1 MIDVL
6 DRQDRR
12 YFFHKK
18 LLKKALTIGASFVPG
33 GSTALALGR
42 SFTGGGST
50 PSPAFT
56 ARAPVALRSDLKV
69 DTAGARAFRGASAS
83 AQRAS
88 IGIHRGHGHLHSYM
102 PGWVAPRAA
111 APRPPSIPPVN
122 PVRAAV
128 VQSKPVEALKAAPPI
143 RRRIP
148 QIFPASAVPFTR
160 ELPPRMRTAPRS
172 QAMPRHRKR
181 DQVLNFFTGGGSDGC
196 IVPGMRRDPNT
207 GECAFFLGEQ
217 IGRDDAP
224 IGQAIMGRFGAAYQP
239 GSMIID
245 RAVCLP
251 GDVVGS
257 DGLCYP
263 RRSIKNS
270 DREWPR
276 GRRPLLTGGDMR
288 AISIAHRAGARMT
301 RAAGRLQDMGI
312 IKKPIVRKQIKKK
325 H

>member
-12 YFFHKK
+12 YFVHKK
-18 LLKKALTIGASFVPG
+18 LLRKALRVGASFVPG
-33 GSTALALGR
+33 GSTALSLVQT
-42 SFTGGGST
+42 FTGSGGT
-50 PSPAFT
+50 AGPAF
-56 ARAPVALRSDLKV
+56 AAPAAVALRHDVNV
-69 DTAGARAFRGASAS
+69 DTAGARAFQAASPGT
-83 AQRAS
+83 QRAS
-88 IGIHRGHGHLHSYM
+88 IKIHRGHGHVHSYM
-102 PGWVAPRAA
+102 PGWVPRRAA
-111 APRPPSIPPVN
+111 AARPPSIPPVN

-128 VQSKPVEALKAAPPI
+128 VQAKAVEPIKAMPTI
-143 RRRIP
+143 RSRIP
-148 QIFPASAVPFTR
+148 QVFPASAIPFTR
-160 ELPPRMRTAPRS
+160 RLPPRTATAPRS
-172 QAMPRHRKR
+172 QAMPQHRKR
-181 DQVLNFFTGGGSDGC
+181 DRVLNFFTGGGSDGC